1 MAQASTMHVHGKVV
15 MITGAASGIGLHA
28 VRAFLA
34 EGAKVVMVDI
44 DDERLQREVEN
55 AWRVSGRDRLLAL
68 CCDVS
73 DDDSLDNL
81 MPQIIGHWGAVDVL
95 INNAGLCVGGPFA
108 QQDAKRLRRMVDV
121 NLYAPLRL
129 TQLVLPYMEK
139 QGSGHILNVYS
150 SSATLAVPGYAGY
163 EATKAGVF
171 VFTRAL
177 RRELKDRNITLTAF
191 CPGSTETAM
200 TARVIQSGNKGA
212 LAKYHGPEKPAAAMV
227 EAVKRR
233 TPNVVVSDQPV
244 AQALMGFV
252 DRVFPGALDKMWQ
265 KMADKA
271 FYDAAAQA
279 GKPPKASELQA

>member
-1 MAQASTMHVHGKVV
+1 MAQGHEASLHGKVV
-15 MITGAASGIGLHA
+15 LITGAASGIGLHA
-28 VRAFLA
+28 VKGFLA
-34 EGAKVVMVDI
+34 EGAKVVMVDV
-44 DDERLQREVEN
+44 DDARLQREVQSVC
-55 AWRVSGRDRLLAL
+55 RVSGRDRLLAL
-68 CCDVS
+68 WCDVS
-73 DDDSLDNL
+73 DDDALNNL
-81 MPQIIGHWGAVDVL
+81 MPQVIGHWGRVDVL

-139 QGSGHILNVYS
+139 QGGGHVLNVHS

-177 RRELKDRNITLTAF
+177 RREYKNRNISFTAF

-200 TARVIQSGNKGA
+200 TARVIQSDNKGA
-212 LAKYHGPEKPAAAMV
+212 LALYHGPEKPAAAMV

-233 TPNVVVSDQPV
+233 TPNVIVSDRPLTQS
-244 AQALMGFV
+244 MMSFV
-252 DRVFPGALDKMWQ
+252 DRLFPGAFDGMWA

-271 FYDAAAQA
+271 FYDAAAEA
-279 GKPPKASELQA
+279 GRKP